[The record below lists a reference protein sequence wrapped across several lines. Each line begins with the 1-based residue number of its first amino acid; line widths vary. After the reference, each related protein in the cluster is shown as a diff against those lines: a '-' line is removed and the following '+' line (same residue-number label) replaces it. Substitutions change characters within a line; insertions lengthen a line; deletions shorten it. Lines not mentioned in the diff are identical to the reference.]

1 MSAAIIVDNIY
12 HTIGRKK
19 MLKNISFSVSEGEV
33 FSLYGSSGC
42 GKTTLLK
49 MISGLITPD
58 SGHISVFGIAP
69 GRFTRHN
76 RPVATVWQSRALFPH
91 LTVKENIMY
100 GLRFTND
107 LVKDKDKKY
116 TNIINLLK
124 IDYLQNRHIK
134 KLSGGEEQK
143 VALARAL
150 VIEPRILLLD
160 EPFTGID
167 RLYKEKLKED
177 LRELLQQVHCTFIFV
192 SHDTD
197 DIYSLSNRI
206 AVIEDHCIMQIDTPQ
221 ALYSFPRSKFI
232 AESIGNYTVIPGYVT
247 EVDAYQNKASVK
259 TSAGTYA
266 GVCDKTT
273 TVKPGDKVS
282 YAIRANACSIN
293 NDHSMSALAQ
303 LVGSEIKGNTCQ
315 LMLKLDN
322 HFTVKLAI
330 NDADATLVNLV
341 SSLPTT
347 PLPLSWNEQDA
358 LILKQ

>member
-1 MSAAIIVDNIY
+1 MSAAIIVDNIS
-12 HTIGRKK
+12 HSIGRKK
-19 MLKNISFSVSEGEV
+19 MLKNISFSVNAGEV

-58 SGHISVFGIAP
+58 CGAISVFGIEP
-69 GRFTRHN
+69 RRFTRQN

-100 GLRFTND
+100 GLQFTND
-107 LVKDKDKKY
+107 LVKEKEKKY

-124 IDYLQNRHIK
+124 IDYLQNRQIK

-177 LRELLQQVHCTFIFV
+177 LRELLQLVHCTFVFV

-197 DIYSLSNRI
+197 DIYSLSNKI
-206 AVIEDHCIMQIDTPQ
+206 AVIEDHSIMQIDTPQ

-247 EVDAYQNKASVK
+247 EVNADQNKASVR
-259 TSAGTYA
+259 TQAGTYA
-266 GVCDKTT
+266 GVTDKTT
-273 TVKPGDKVS
+273 SVQPGDTVS
-282 YAIRANACSIN
+282 YAIRASACSIK
-293 NDHSMSALAQ
+293 NDHSMSARAQ
-303 LVGSEIKGNTCQ
+303 LVGREIKGKTCQ
-315 LMLKLDN
+315 LLLKLDDR
-322 HFTVKLAI
+322 FPIKLAI
-330 NDADATLVNLV
+330 DDTDTALVNGIDN
-341 SSLPTT
+341 LPPTIQ
-347 PLPLSWNEQDA
+347 LSWNEQDA
-358 LILKQ
+358 LILNQ